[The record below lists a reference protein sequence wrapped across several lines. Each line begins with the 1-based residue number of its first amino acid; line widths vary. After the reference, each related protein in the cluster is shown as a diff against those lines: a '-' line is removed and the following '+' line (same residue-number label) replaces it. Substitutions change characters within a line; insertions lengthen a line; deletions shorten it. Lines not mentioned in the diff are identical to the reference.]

1 MEIRLQ
7 GLGVSPGIAIA
18 PVVIHARGRW
28 HVPVYDITD
37 PEAELERFHDALEST
52 REDLLRLY
60 TQTMA
65 ALGSGHAAIFQAH
78 LMILDDTVFQNEV
91 AEMVRGRHCNVEHA
105 LDRVSRQYLDRMG
118 LLTESRFQER
128 HADILDV
135 VDRIMSRLL
144 AVQPRRL
151 TDMDHPAIVVA
162 PDLSPSDTVGLNR
175 DLVQAIVVEAG
186 SVTSHSAILARALEI
201 PAVMGIS
208 SISAKAI
215 PGATAVVDGTEG
227 VVILNPDPET
237 LRQYEAARESFRRR
251 QAAYAG
257 EAARGPALTTDG
269 QAITLQANIE
279 LSAETTH
286 ALRAGARGVGLFR
299 TEYLFLGREDLPGEE
314 EQFEAYRDVV
324 RAAEGEPVTIR
335 TLDIGGDKLTA
346 YLQPLHEA
354 NPQMGWRAIR
364 FCLAHPDLFRAQLRA
379 ILRASVYGAIR
390 VMFPLVTG
398 PDEFRR
404 ARAFLDR
411 VATEL
416 REEGGAIAP
425 DIPVGAMIEVPSAGM
440 TADILARECHFFSIG
455 TNDLIQYSLAVDR
468 VNEKIAHLYD
478 PCHPG
483 VVRMIARVVN
493 AANARGIE
501 CAVCGEMAGDPLY
514 AELLVGLGVHT
525 LSMAPVAIPFVREAI
540 TGISSEEARQFAMR
554 ILDMDSADTIRDLLF
569 QRHRE
574 RTAVVSLP
582 SVPENTR

>member
-18 PVVIHARGRW
+18 PVIIHARGRW
-28 HVPVYDITD
+28 RVPVYDITD
-37 PEAELERFHDALEST
+37 PEAELERFQEALEST

-60 TQTMA
+60 AQTTA

-78 LMILDDTVFQNEV
+78 LMILDDTVFQQEV
-91 AEMVRGRHCNVEHA
+91 AEMVRGRRCNVEHA
-105 LDRVSRQYLDRMG
+105 LDRVSRQYLDRLG

-135 VDRIMSRLL
+135 VDRLMSRLL

-151 TDMDHPAIVVA
+151 ADMDQPAIVIA

-201 PAVMGIS
+201 PAVMGIAS
-208 SISAKAI
+208 VSAKAV
-215 PGATAVVDGTEG
+215 PGALAVVDGTDG
-227 VVILNPDPET
+227 VVILNPEPET
-237 LRQYEAARESFRRR
+237 LRKYTAAREIFLCR

-257 EAARGPALTTDG
+257 ETTQGPALTTDG
-269 QAITLQANIE
+269 QAIVLQANIE
-279 LSAETTH
+279 LPAEVAH
-286 ALRAGARGVGLFR
+286 GLRAGAQGVGLFR

-314 EQFEAYRDVV
+314 EQFEAYVEVV
-324 RAAEGEPVTIR
+324 RAAGGEPVTIR
-335 TLDIGGDKLTA
+335 TLDIGGDKLAA

-364 FCLAHPDLFRAQLRA
+364 FCLAHPEIFRAQLRA
-379 ILRASVYGAIR
+379 ILRASAFGPVRI
-390 VMFPLVTG
+390 MFPLVTG

-404 ARAFLDR
+404 ARAFMDR

-416 REEGGAIAP
+416 REESVAFAEE
-425 DIPVGAMIEVPSAGM
+425 IPVGAMIEVPSAVV
-440 TADILARECHFFSIG
+440 TADILARECRFFSIG

-483 VVRMIARVVN
+483 VIRMIAQVVN

-501 CAVCGEMAGDPLY
+501 CAICGEMAGDPLY

-525 LSMAPVAIPFVREAI
+525 LSMAPVALPFVREAI
-540 TGISSEEARQFAMR
+540 AAISREEAQRFAMQV
-554 ILDMDSADTIRDLLF
+554 LGMDSADTIRDLLT
-569 QRHRE
+569 RRYRE
-574 RTAVVSLP
+574 RTLTAASTP
-582 SVPENTR
+582 IPETAR

>member
-1 MEIRLQ
+1 LEIRLQ

-18 PVVIHARGRW
+18 PVMIHARGRW
-28 HVPVYDITD
+28 HVPVYDIAD
-37 PEAELERFHDALEST
+37 PAAELDRFQDALESA

-60 TQTMA
+60 AQTTA
-65 ALGSGHAAIFQAH
+65 TLGSGHAAIFQAH
-78 LMILDDTVFQNEV
+78 LTILEDEVFRNEV
-91 AEMVRGRHCNVEHA
+91 AEMVQKQRCNVEHA
-105 LDRVSRQYLDRMG
+105 LDRVSRQYMDRMG
-118 LLTESRFQER
+118 LLAEAHFQER

-135 VDRIMSRLL
+135 VDRVMSRLL
-144 AVQPRRL
+144 SVQPRRL
-151 TDMDHPAIVVA
+151 ADMDQPAIVVA

-175 DLVQAIVVEAG
+175 NLVRAIVVEAG

-201 PAVMGIS
+201 PAVMGVA

-215 PGATAVVDGTEG
+215 PGAVIVVDGTEG
-227 VVILNPDPET
+227 MVILNPEPDT
-237 LRQYEAARESFRRR
+237 LRHYEEAMERFRRR

-257 EAARGPALTTDG
+257 ETVRGPALTTDG

-279 LSAETTH
+279 LPAEVAH
-286 ALRAGARGVGLFR
+286 GLRAGAQGVGLFR
-299 TEYLFLGREDLPGEE
+299 TEYLFLGRDDLPGEQ
-314 EQFEAYRDVV
+314 EQFEAYLEVI
-324 RAAEGEPVTIR
+324 RAADGEPVTIR
-335 TLDIGGDKLTA
+335 TLDIGGDKLAA

-364 FCLAHPDLFRAQLRA
+364 FCLAHPDIFRAQLRA
-379 ILRASVYGAIR
+379 ILRASAFGAVR

-404 ARAFLDR
+404 ARAFLGR
-411 VATEL
+411 VAEEL
-416 REEGGAIAP
+416 RQEGVTFSP
-425 DIPVGAMIEVPSAGM
+425 DIPVGAMIEVPSAVM

-483 VVRMIARVVN
+483 VIRMIARVVN

-514 AELLVGLGVHT
+514 AELLIGLGVHT

-540 TGISSEEARQFAMR
+540 SEISSEGARQFAMR
-554 ILDMDSADTIRDLLF
+554 VLGMDSADAIRASLF

-574 RTAVVSLP
+574 REPGTAP
-582 SVPENTR
+582 SRVPETAP